1 MAESLLFPSDP
12 NAVSLFLFDDPGN
25 DVDDCEV
32 GAMLVIAVGAAL
44 VLATFSFGV
53 VPSVDDSDRLAMCSG
68 LVCAVESVGAVELV
82 VETLFSL
89 EVGMLEA

>member
-1 MAESLLFPSDP
+1 M
-12 NAVSLFLFDDPGN
+12 
-25 DVDDCEV
+25 
-32 GAMLVIAVGAAL
+32 L
-44 VLATFSFGV
+44 VLAAFGLEV
-53 VPSVDDSDRLAMCSG
+53 VLSSDDSDRLAMCSG